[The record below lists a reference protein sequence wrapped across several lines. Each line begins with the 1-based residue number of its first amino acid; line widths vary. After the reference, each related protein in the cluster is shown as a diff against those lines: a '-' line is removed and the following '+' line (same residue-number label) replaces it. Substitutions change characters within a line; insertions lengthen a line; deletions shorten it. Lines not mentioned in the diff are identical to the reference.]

1 MAYND
6 TQNTHDDIELSH
18 DAIQTLSN
26 AEGVVKFFTTL
37 RYDTT
42 ERIEQTLQAMHFTSE
57 KLRSEVQRIVRIA
70 SHDEGLFEVY
80 LFEVRSLTVALRN
93 EIVQRFRAS
102 TSDYLLVLTDTYER
116 LDFVL
121 TERYNQTITTAD
133 EVLQQQQLPISNAP
147 TSIRSYTLQ
156 VERLKPN
163 DLTLRVLRRFTY
175 TETDGIAQHEKLLNA
190 YIVATW
196 SEPFFNNRALFSD
209 YYLTKRLPEQP
220 EWKDVH
226 ETATMQKRTGHSVS
240 STTTHERNVADTD
253 CPSET
258 KIAPSRPGT
267 TWLCGASW
275 QNTHP

>member
-1 MAYND
+1 MVYND
-6 TQNTHDDIELSH
+6 IQNTHDDIELSH
-18 DAIQTLSN
+18 DAIQNLSN

-70 SHDEGLFEVY
+70 SHDAGLFEVY

-102 TSDYLLVLTDTYER
+102 TSDYLLVLTDNYER

-121 TERYNQTITTAD
+121 TERYHQTITTAD

-147 TSIRSYTLQ
+147 TSIRSHTLQ

-175 TETDGIAQHEKLLNA
+175 TEAAWNVLARIETLESDVVIPERIRLEIVNQQAAVALVLKDRERFTASLKEGITGAIAIKSEKRHQEVQDIYSQAQMLWPHEARVQELKE
-190 YIVATW
+190 V
-196 SEPFFNNRALFSD
+196 FVQR
-209 YYLTKRLPEQP
+209 
-220 EWKDVH
+220 
-226 ETATMQKRTGHSVS
+226 
-240 STTTHERNVADTD
+240 
-253 CPSET
+253 
-258 KIAPSRPGT
+258 
-267 TWLCGASW
+267 
-275 QNTHP
+275 